1 MANWWDEA
9 YSDITKWTVNAD
21 QLNKD
26 RGAYK
31 DAFQANTAE
40 KGLNY
45 DLTSRLMRES
55 TDQEKELMQGAADL
69 DRRNTQDLMTAEHGF
84 KIAGMQES
92 NRLSKDYLAAEGYQ
106 QRETLAEQGYQEREK
121 VKTTGEEERRTA
133 VTQGEQQR
141 EGLRTQGDEQRR
153 TTAFE
158 REHAAGLA
166 TRMSR
171 R

>member
-9 YSDITKWTVNAD
+9 YADITKWTVNED

-69 DRRNTQDLMTAEHGF
+69 DRRNTQDLMTTEHGF

-92 NRLSKDYLAAEGYQ
+92 NRLSKDYLAAEGFQ
-106 QRETLAEQGYQEREK
+106 QRESMAEQGYQERESTM
-121 VKTTGEEERRTA
+121 TTGRE
-133 VTQGEQQR
+133 QR
-141 EGLRTQGDEQRR
+141 ETIRTQGDEQRR
-153 TTAFE
+153 TSAFD
-158 REHAAGLA
+158 REHSANLA
-166 TRMSR
+166 RQMSR

>member
-84 KIAGMQES
+84 KVAGMQES
-92 NRLSKDYLAAEGYQ
+92 NRLSKDYLAAEGFQ
-106 QRETLAEQGYQEREK
+106 QRESMAEQGYQEREGI
-121 VKTTGEEERRTA
+121 KTTGRE
-133 VTQGEQQR
+133 QR
-141 EGLRTQGDEQRR
+141 ETIRTQGDEQRR
-153 TTAFE
+153 TSAFD
-158 REHAAGLA
+158 REHSANLA
-166 TRMSR
+166 RQMSR